1 MLVTTFAIDA
11 VSIEIPND
19 FIAVCVRPVELE
31 LIGVS
36 LAGEIAEFDF
46 IDD

>member
-1 MLVTTFAIDA
+1 MSVTAFAIDA
-11 VSIEIPND
+11 VSVKIPEN
-19 FIAVCVRPVELE
+19 FITVCVRPVELE